1 MVTDYDVI
9 AARYRQAK
17 QQPWRSAIESFTLM
31 ELIGPLADEA
41 VVDLACGEGFYTRRL
56 RRHGAGRV
64 VGVDLSHEMIALAR
78 AEEEAH
84 PSGIEY
90 LVHDAKSL
98 SLAPEFDLAVAAY
111 LLNYAR
117 DRDDLGAMCRG
128 IAGCLKPGGRFVTA
142 NSNPA
147 LDVGNAPSYRDYGF
161 ATTVNGP
168 IVEGAPITW
177 TFFLDDGPLYVENYH
192 LDVAAHEHALRAA
205 GFGQIRWHQPRVS
218 PKGQALHNPGFW
230 DAFLTHPPV
239 IFLECTRTPAE

>member
-31 ELIGPLADEA
+31 ELVGPLSGEA
-41 VVDLACGEGFYTRRL
+41 VVDLACGEGFYTRQV
-56 RRHGAGRV
+56 RRQGAGRV

-84 PSGIEY
+84 PSDIAY
-90 LVHDAKSL
+90 LVQDAKSL
-98 SLAPEFDLAVAAY
+98 RVAPEFDVAVAAY

-117 DRDDLGAMCRG
+117 SREELDAMCRG
-128 IAGCLKPGGRFVTA
+128 VAGCLKPGGRFVTV

-147 LDVGNAPSYRDYGF
+147 LDVPNAPSYRDYGF
-161 ATTVNGP
+161 TTTVDGP
-168 IVEGAPITW
+168 LVEGAPITW
-177 TFFLDDGPLYVENYH
+177 TFFLDDGPLSLENYH
-192 LDVAAHEHALRAA
+192 LDVAAHEEALRAA
-205 GFGQIRWHQPRVS
+205 GFAQVRWHQPRVS
-218 PKGQALHNPGFW
+218 PRGQSLHDRGYW

-239 IFLECTRTPAE
+239 IFLECVKSPLP